1 MALVWDEQQQMLQDS
16 ASVFIN
22 ENAPVSHLRELRD
35 RHDADGFSRP
45 LWKRFGEMGFA
56 GVLVPEPFGG
66 LGLGQAEAGVLMQA
80 LGHTIAPSP
89 LWSTGVVAASAIG
102 AAGSDEQKQA
112 WLPRIAAADCVIAF
126 AVDEGAKHR
135 PDRIATR
142 IGRAANGQ
150 GWVLSGQKSFVV
162 DGHVADLLIVVA
174 AGPDDGAVTLVLVDP
189 KAKGVA
195 IERTIMADAHNAA
208 RVRFDGVALP
218 ADAVL
223 GGAARVGQGAAT
235 LARVLDIGRAAVAA
249 ELQGL
254 SDEVFA
260 RTVAYLKERKQF
272 GRLIG
277 EYQALQHRAAIVYTE
292 NEVSRAAVLNAARQ
306 LDATRADAQ
315 PGTQAVAAASKAV
328 MVAKARAGAS
338 ATLAVQEGVQMH
350 GGMGMTED
358 LDFGLFMKRARVLQ
372 ELFGDDEYQ
381 ADRFAVQAGY

>member
-22 ENAPVSHLRELRD
+22 ENAPVAHLRELRD
-35 RHDADGFSRP
+35 GHDADGYSRP

-56 GVLVPEPFGG
+56 GVLVRESFGG
-66 LGLGQAEAGVLMQA
+66 LGLGQAEAGVLMQS
-80 LGHTIAPSP
+80 LGRTIAPSP

-102 AAGSDEQKQA
+102 AAGSDAQKQA

-126 AVDEGAKHR
+126 AVDEGVKHR

-142 IGRAANGQ
+142 VGRAAGDGLVLNG
-150 GWVLSGQKSFVV
+150 SKAFVV
-162 DGHVADLLIVVA
+162 DGHVADLLIVAA
-174 AGPDDGAVTLVLVDP
+174 AGPDDGAVTLLLVDP
-189 KAKGVA
+189 KAEGVT

-223 GGAARVGQGAAT
+223 GGAAQLGRGAAT
-235 LARVLDIGRAAVAA
+235 LARVLDVGRAAAAA

-260 RTVAYLKERKQF
+260 RTVGYLKERKQF

-277 EYQALQHRAAIVYTE
+277 EYQALQHRAAILYTE
-292 NEVSRAAVLNAARQ
+292 IEVSRAAVLNAAQR
-306 LDATRADAQ
+306 LDASSGDA
-315 PGTQAVAAASKAV
+315 GSDEQARAAAAKAV
-328 MVAKARAGAS
+328 IVAKARAGAS

-372 ELFGDDEYQ
+372 ELFGDSEYQ
-381 ADRFAVQAGY
+381 ADRFAAQAGY

>member
-1 MALVWDEQQQMLQDS
+1 MALVWDEQQQMLRDS

-35 RHDADGFSRP
+35 KRDADGFSRP

-56 GVLVPEPFGG
+56 GVLVPEAFGG

-102 AAGSDEQKQA
+102 AAGSDAQQQA

-126 AVDEGAKHR
+126 AVDEGVKHR
-135 PDRIATR
+135 PDRLATR
-142 IGRAANGQ
+142 VGRATAGGGLVLNG
-150 GWVLSGQKSFVV
+150 SKAFVV
-162 DGHVADLLIVVA
+162 DGHVADLLIVAA
-174 AGPDDGAVTLVLVDP
+174 AGPGDGEVTLVLVDP

-208 RVRFDGVALP
+208 RVRFDDVALP

-223 GGAARVGQGAAT
+223 GGAAQLGKGAAT
-235 LARVLDIGRAAVAA
+235 LARVLDIGRAAAAA

-254 SDEVFA
+254 SDEVLS

-277 EYQALQHRAAIVYTE
+277 EYQALQHRAAVLYTE
-292 NEVSRAAVLNAARQ
+292 IEISRAAVLNAAQQ
-306 LDATRADAQ
+306 LDATRGDAQADAK
-315 PGTQAVAAASKAV
+315 AIAAAVKAV
-328 MVAKARAGAS
+328 TVAKARAGAS

-372 ELFGDDEYQ
+372 ELFGDNEYQ
-381 ADRFAVQAGY
+381 ADRFAVHAGY